1 MAIEKR
7 LQVDAV
13 NAFTAGAA
21 VVGRTLIALI
31 FLISIRKL
39 TGFAGTAGYI
49 ASKGLPFPEVLAA
62 LTIALEIGGGIFIVL
77 GWKVRL
83 VAALFFLWLIPT
95 TFIFHRYWGVDPAQ
109 MQNQMVHF
117 LKNVSIMGAMAMLIA
132 FGPGAFSV
140 DRK

>member
-1 MAIEKR
+1 M
-7 LQVDAV
+7 
-13 NAFTAGAA
+13 NAFTAGASA
-21 VVGRTLIALI
+21 VGRILIALI
-31 FLISIRKL
+31 FLISGFGKL

-62 LTIALEIGGGIFIVL
+62 LTIALEIGGGVLLVL

-117 LKNVSIMGAMAMLIA
+117 LKNVSIMGAMAMLVA

-140 DRK
+140 ERK